1 MNTKTKMD
9 VPDIGG
15 LLGKITAKQ
24 SQGELGKTDRQK
36 VVLVSDENQEN
47 GETKEQS
54 NVKSFS
60 QENAKTVKQEIVK
73 TGRKSRRQE
82 GVDYVRIGAVIP
94 KGMRQQMSNALTYE
108 VFKNKKGEPIKTVDE
123 IIQLALERL
132 LTGVDKK

>member
-36 VVLVSDENQEN
+36 VVLVSDEKQEN
-47 GETKEQS
+47 GETKEQF

-60 QENAKTVKQEIVK
+60 QENAKTIKQEIVK

-94 KGMRQQMSNALTYE
+94 KGMRQQLSDALTYE
-108 VFKNKKGEPIKTVDE
+108 VFKNKKGESIKTVDE

-132 LTGVDKK
+132 LTGVAKK

>member
-9 VPDIGG
+9 VPDIGR
-15 LLGKITAKQ
+15 LLGKITDKQ
-24 SQGELGKTDRQK
+24 SQGELGTTDRQK
-36 VVLVSDENQEN
+36 VVLVSEETQEN
-47 GETKEQS
+47 KKTEKQN

-60 QENAKTVKQEIVK
+60 QENGKTIKQEIVK

-94 KGMRQQMSNALTYE
+94 KGMRQQLSDALTYE
-108 VFKNKKGEPIKTVDE
+108 VFKNKKGESIKTVDE

-132 LTGVDKK
+132 LTGVAKK

>member
-36 VVLVSDENQEN
+36 VVLVSDEKQEN
-47 GETKEQS
+47 GETKEQF

-60 QENAKTVKQEIVK
+60 QENAKTIKQEIVK

-132 LTGVDKK
+132 LTGVAKK

>member
-36 VVLVSDENQEN
+36 VVLVSDEKQEN
-47 GETKEQS
+47 GKTKKQS

-60 QENAKTVKQEIVK
+60 QENAKTIKQEIVK